1 MDGLR
6 LGPRLHVAVDC
17 GYGGVRSMAQQSI
30 LVVDDDAAVRRLLLA
45 VLASPDRRIEEA
57 SDGREALERLES
69 TPYDLVLTD
78 VRMPGMDGLELLRRI
93 RGASPRTRVIVMTGG
108 STPSSVVQSLRDQ
121 AFTYFSKPFSQEA
134 VAHMISQALTAAACD
149 DDIEVLSAKPAW
161 ISLRVRCRLGTAERL
176 IQFLREMEV
185 SLTAPQRDE
194 VAMAFHELLANAI
207 EHGGQCDSQKW
218 LRLTYIRTSRAILY
232 HIADPGEGFSM
243 EELPHAAVSNPP
255 GEPWQHVQEREQRG
269 IRPGGFGILLARN
282 LVDELI
288 YNEKGN
294 EVLLVKYLV

>member
-1 MDGLR
+1 
-6 LGPRLHVAVDC
+6 
-17 GYGGVRSMAQQSI
+17 MAQHSI
-30 LVVDDDAAVRRLLLA
+30 LVVDDDAAVRRLLLV
-45 VLASPDRRIEEA
+45 VLASPERRIDEA
-57 SDGREALERLES
+57 ADGREALARIES

-93 RGASPRTRVIVMTGG
+93 REASPRTRVIVMTGG
-108 STPSSVVQSLRDQ
+108 STPASVVQSLRDQ

-134 VAHMISQALTAAACD
+134 VGHMISEALTSAAWE
-149 DDIEVLSAKPAW
+149 DDIEVLSAQPKW

-185 SLTAPQRDE
+185 SLTVAQREE
-194 VAMAFHELLANAI
+194 VAMAFHELLVNAI
-207 EHGGQCDSQKW
+207 EHGGQCDSEKR

-232 HIADPGEGFSM
+232 HIADPGEGFSI